1 MNSRNRS
8 QGWKH
13 AKISGHSNEI
23 IIAKKINNNKF
34 FRENLEKKFNF
45 NSKIET
51 ATVGGLNEKNV
62 EDVFGGGT
70 KSKTDLKITL
80 INDKKINISIKKG
93 EEGQSYLI
101 GVDRFINGFEI
112 QFECKVPE
120 NIKRAFK
127 LFFAG
132 ADDITKIIEN
142 TEISNIEDKKKEK
155 IKGYEMRKNRISW
168 ITLQQHDLQLS
179 KKFIEWFKENIRDIF
194 LFCFERGL
202 SKNKSDWADFI
213 WYKNEL
219 GENSS
224 DNIFNIRKLSENIHN
239 ENFKIMIVPGKNK
252 TFGGTTIQ
260 LPFGLVQWHQGQIQF
275 RHNLKLMKKIL

>member
-34 FRENLEKKFNF
+34 FRENLEKKCNF

-142 TEISNIEDKKKEK
+142 TEINNIEDKKKEK

-168 ITLQQHDLQLS
+168 ITLQQYDLQLS